1 MKLFPSI
8 LSADFGCLSKDLD
21 SVTDVVDQL
30 HLDVMDGHFVPNIS
44 FGPPVIERVS
54 DAYPEVNLDAHLM
67 ISNPAKYFEDFVRI
81 GMDWVSVHLEVDP
94 DIKYLRREADK
105 HDVGLGLALNPSTSV
120 ADVDGVL
127 QYADYVVAMTVKP
140 GFSGQSFREDVL
152 TKVRRLGKAFE
163 GPIQV
168 DGGIGPETIEA
179 AAEAGAEWFVSGS
192 SVFGKNN
199 PASAAR
205 DLEQRVEWATG

>member
-8 LSADFGCLSKDLD
+8 LSADFGCLSDDLD
-21 SVTDVVDQL
+21 PVTEVVDQL

-54 DAYPEVNLDAHLM
+54 DAYPETDLDAHLM
-67 ISNPAKYFEDFVRI
+67 ISNPEKYFEDFAEV
-81 GMDWVSVHLEVDP
+81 GMDWVSVHFEVDP
-94 DIKYLRREADK
+94 DMKYLRGEADE
-105 HDVGLGLALNPSTSV
+105 HGVELGLALNPSTSL

-152 TKVRRLGKAFE
+152 AKVRRLRKSFD

-168 DGGIGPETIEA
+168 DGGIGSDTIEA
-179 AAEAGAEWFVSGS
+179 TAEAGAEWFVSGS
-192 SVFGKNN
+192 SVFGARD

-205 DLEQRVEWATG
+205 NLETRAERITG